1 VVTPADKFAIS
12 SLLLPTHGRAGDSYF
27 ERARERLRA
36 ASDGEELAQWVPAQL
51 DLWRSTGRPSREF
64 RTVTETILYEA
75 GAEPASFVVNLNP
88 GEHGTPRSE
97 ACRRLSAGYFNCVAS
112 VMQEDGLSVDEA
124 RGIVS
129 QAGVVLAATIEEQQ
143 SAARIRHN
151 LSCAGASIGKSYRVP
166 KAVMATIGHPVELS
180 VAEVQHIF
188 EEDAVAEPDLL
199 ADLSVDEA
207 ITYIGEIS
215 QALGCNTDIAKPLRI
230 VASSDLMHDPYLV
243 VLHYQLTTAVKYD
256 SLLIDLYEFS
266 PRSERVEW
274 ITRAYNEAGLEARSN
289 PYLNN
294 FKSVELLT
302 ASWANTKQGHRFAA
316 HALVELIETL
326 DGLAPLQR
334 QTLGSLIRGL
344 LHRILRITATDPAT
358 AVRVPRLDETQI
370 HRLSAHV
377 SAGNTATLGIVEQRY
392 VDAVTVAKKAAD
404 GEWRAPRG
412 LGDSVNASN
421 LSRKKFG
428 DIEFKHNTDLWIEAY
443 EAHGGVLTAGYVRDH
458 LSSLPYVLTFRKAEL
473 EDRGRIEDWRLEVI
487 FVAHEFR
494 GHLPGN
500 AEISGMPVTITYQTY
515 EGFAPDVISDE
526 MVNIFNDVFVSR
538 INAIETPHRVRQATH
553 DVMTGAA

>member
-1 VVTPADKFAIS
+1 MVNPADRFAIS
-12 SLLLPTHGRAGDSYF
+12 SLLLPTHGRAGDAYF
-27 ERARERLRA
+27 ERARDRLGRA
-36 ASDGEELAQWVPAQL
+36 ADGEELAQWVPAQL

-64 RTVTETILYEA
+64 RAVIQTILYEE
-75 GAEPASFVVNLNP
+75 GADPASFVVHLNLD
-88 GEHGTPRSE
+88 EHGTPRSD
-97 ACRRLSAGYFNCVAS
+97 ACRRLSIGYFDCVAA

-129 QAGVVLAATIEEQQ
+129 QAGVVLAATVEEQQ

-166 KAVMATIGHPVELS
+166 KAIMATIGHPVELS
-180 VAEVQHIF
+180 VAEVQQIF
-188 EEDAVAEPDLL
+188 QEDGDAEPDLL
-199 ADLSVDEA
+199 ADLSVEEA
-207 ITYIGEIS
+207 ITYIGEIA
-215 QALGCNTDIAKPLRI
+215 QELGCSTDIATPLRI
-230 VASSDLMHDPYLV
+230 VAASDQMHDPYLV

-302 ASWANTKQGHRFAA
+302 PSWANTKQGYRFAA

-344 LHRILRITATDPAT
+344 LHRILRIAATDPAT
-358 AVRVPRLDETQI
+358 AVRVPELDAAQI
-370 HRLSAHV
+370 QLLYNRV

-392 VDAVTVAKKAAD
+392 VDAVTVAEKEAA
-404 GEWRAPRG
+404 GGWRTPRG

-428 DIEFKHNTDLWIEAY
+428 DIEFKHTTDRRIEAY
-443 EAHGGVLTAGYVRDH
+443 EAHGGVLTEGYVRDH
-458 LSSLPYVLTFRKAEL
+458 LSSLPYVLRFRKSEL
-473 EDRGRIEDWRLEVI
+473 EDRGNVEDWILEVI
-487 FVAHEFR
+487 FIAHEFR
-494 GHLPGN
+494 GNLPNN
-500 AEISGMPVTITYQTY
+500 AYIDGMPVQITYRTF
-515 EGFAPDVISDE
+515 EDFAPGEISDE
-526 MVNIFNDVFVSR
+526 MIETFNVVFVSR
-538 INAIETPHRVRQATH
+538 INAIETPHRVRQAAH
-553 DVMTGAA
+553 DVVTGAA